1 MQSVIY
7 IFNETI
13 LFIGRIPP
21 NQLHAN
27 PVDTLA
33 TNLNADYL
41 VHDADN
47 GQPAHAQCLYWPGAM
62 PRKTEYDSE
71 DVLSYFMFPKH
82 LSVAALLRQ
91 RMQWSLKGGK
101 LGVEIEQQTAWVELL
116 QKIYRERP
124 EPDVV
129 KQLFNQ
135 FLGMPDEH
143 DLFAADCRQADG
155 RVIKALQLVKEELI
169 YNSDTNYAE
178 VVGISEQHLRR
189 LFRHYVGTSLGRYKI
204 HLRMLILVVLKARG
218 LNFTDSA
225 VGVGFYDL
233 SHSEKTHK
241 STFGIS
247 QANTLSVSELKVD
260 EDVGMEVF
268 AITNRQLA
276 R

>member
-1 MQSVIY
+1 MQSLIY

-33 TNLNADYL
+33 TNLDANYL

-47 GQPAHAQCLYWPGAM
+47 GAPAHAQSLYWPGAM

-82 LSVAALLRQ
+82 LSVATLLRQ
-91 RMQWSLKGGK
+91 RMQWSLKGGE
-101 LGVEIEQQTAWVELL
+101 LGVGIEQQTAWVALL
-116 QKIYRERP
+116 KKIYQERP
-124 EPDVV
+124 ETGVV
-129 KQLFNQ
+129 KQRLNQ
-135 FLGMPDEH
+135 FFGMPDDH
-143 DLFAADCRQADG
+143 DLFSADCRQADC
-155 RVIKALQLVKEELI
+155 RVTKALQLIKEELI
-169 YNSDTNYAE
+169 YNSDKNYAE
-178 VVGISEQHLRR
+178 VVGLSEQHLRR
-189 LFRHYVGTSLGRYKI
+189 LFRDYVGTSLGRYKI

-218 LNFTDSA
+218 MNFTDSA

-260 EDVGMEVF
+260 DGVGADVF
-268 AITNRQLA
+268 SITDRKLS